1 METLEIDGITY
12 QRVSSAARENGY
24 TADYVGQLCRARKI
38 NAKLVGRTWYVEKEA
53 IGGHKRSKVRSNSSK
68 TKESLIAELKVHSE
82 SNTSTPVSMH
92 PLFAAPTYRQRLM
105 ETEVK
110 YETDVDHLI
119 PTLVSEKSPH
129 THQIRVQKSI
139 DVLSEEETPAEVP
152 ELPKEEIKWNGT
164 IVVAPV
170 EEETEESLPE
180 EGTVE
185 TQEAITDVNRE
196 AIEESEE
203 SVFVP
208 EIMETKATEGRVA
221 DFLTVE
227 EQADILGVT
236 AKPIA
241 SGQVL
246 YFSRLPVALATLV
259 TCAFLATATFMQTVW
274 VYESG
279 TPTRQPYM
287 TTAYSVTSLSN
298 LASSI
303 MSK

>member
-53 IGGHKRSKVRSNSSK
+53 IGGHKRSKVRSNASK

-92 PLFAAPTYRQRLM
+92 PLYAAPTHRQRLLA
-105 ETEVK
+105 TEVK

-119 PTLVSEKSPH
+119 PALVPEKSPH

-170 EEETEESLPE
+170 EETEESLPE

-185 TQEAITDVNRE
+185 IQEAVTDDNRE

-208 EIMETKATEGRVA
+208 EIIETKVAAGRVA

-236 AKPIA
+236 TKPIA
-241 SGQVL
+241 SRQVL

-303 MSK
+303 MPK